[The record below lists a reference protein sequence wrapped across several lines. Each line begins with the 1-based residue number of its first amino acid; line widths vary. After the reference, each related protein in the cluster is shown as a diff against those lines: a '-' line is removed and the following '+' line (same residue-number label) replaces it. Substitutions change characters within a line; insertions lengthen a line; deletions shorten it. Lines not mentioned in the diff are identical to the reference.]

1 MNAFRATEIAIEDV
15 KLTTFLSLI
24 EYLYTDDMVVDVA
37 ADTNGVMDLFQ
48 ASIFFCFH
56 DENNLCLKFDLDGLG
71 C

>member
-48 ASIFFCFH
+48 A
-56 DENNLCLKFDLDGLG
+56 
-71 C
+71 